1 MSGCNPARTRLL
13 LRHRCLYAT
22 IVVMSRKNISLA
34 DWQQQQKPASSSPSS
49 PTQANEQLVYSTD
62 GGTIATPKAEKT
74 AGQAYS
80 DGKVRLQR
88 ESKGRGGKKVITIRG
103 IAEPHDQLLKIC
115 QQLKKFCACGGTVK
129 DGVIE
134 IQHEQRDKLEQALQ
148 RLGYS
153 SKWAGG

>member
-1 MSGCNPARTRLL
+1 
-13 LRHRCLYAT
+13 
-22 IVVMSRKNISLA
+22 MSRKSISLA
-34 DWQQQQKPASSSPSS
+34 DWQQQQKPVSSSPS
-49 PTQANEQLVYSTD
+49 PAQAHEQLVYTTD
-62 GGTIATPKAEKT
+62 GGTIAPAKAEKT

-103 IAEPHDQLLKIC
+103 IAEPHGQLLKIC
-115 QQLKKFCACGGTVK
+115 QQLKKACACGGTVK

-153 SKWAGG
+153 SKWSGG